1 MSAGTRSSAITAAAP
16 ASSAILAWSALTTS
30 MITPPFNI
38 SARPTFTRNDSW
50 EFIGFPS
57 VLVPSHY
64 RSGQDRARSRLD
76 FANGFGQ
83 QGDARFDVPPLDA
96 RDGESNVRP
105 ILPRRIEVLPRRDPD
120 SPGRGRLGHAAAGDS
135 IGQMEPGQRIG
146 AVAAPPRDLGQV
158 PGQRLGRVTDSQRD
172 FLSAPAAR
180 LAVGARAQ
188 EGSDRGLQRHG
199 CLGVGGPLDS

>member
-1 MSAGTRSSAITAAAP
+1 MSSAWSTWASTKWPMRALAITGMVTAAMISLIRVTSLIRATPPSRRMSAGTRSSAITAAAP

-64 RSGQDRARSRLD
+64 RRGQDRARSRLD

-83 QGDARFDVPPLDA
+83 QSDARFDVPPLDA

-120 SPGRGRLGHAAAGDS
+120 SPGCGRLGHAAAGDP
-135 IGQMEPGQRIG
+135 IGQMEPEQRIG

-158 PGQRLGRVTDSQRD
+158 P
-172 FLSAPAAR
+172 
-180 LAVGARAQ
+180 
-188 EGSDRGLQRHG
+188 
-199 CLGVGGPLDS
+199 